1 MFSTKTRKY
10 KYDNEKATKTFT
22 KTQSHLQEEDKF
34 WIEHD
39 QEKVENDRRDHLV
52 TKRNRRRNYDTR
64 VTRQNSN
71 PLVYLL
77 SVVLRTLSML
87 VIHFQYLC
95 NLTCLFYMETDWA
108 YSMN

>member
-39 QEKVENDRRDHLV
+39 QEKFV

-108 YSMN
+108 YFMN